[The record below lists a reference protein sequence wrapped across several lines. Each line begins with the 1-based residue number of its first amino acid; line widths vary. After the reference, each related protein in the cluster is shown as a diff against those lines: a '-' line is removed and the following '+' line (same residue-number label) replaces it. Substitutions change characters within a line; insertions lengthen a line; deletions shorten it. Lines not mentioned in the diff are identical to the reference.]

1 MDSEKQKPETPSH
14 NTVNHG
20 FDFHCIFQSLPD
32 LYMLLDLDF
41 RIIDISDAYAKAT
54 LIKRENVIGHNI
66 FEIFPDN
73 PNDEFADGV
82 KQLKFSLMQVLN
94 YKVASTMTLQKY
106 DIRKPVGNGF
116 EVRYWSPRNLPV
128 LDTEGNLIC
137 IVHRVEDVTEF
148 VHLKEQKLE
157 KSDITEEMQEKIVK
171 MESEVYTRA
180 KEVIEKNEALLNS
193 EQNLSITLS
202 SIGDA
207 VITTDEIGIVNRLN
221 PVAEEL
227 TGWKEKEAIGHPVS
241 EILKLIH
248 AHSNLEKEIPVLEV
262 LTTGKP
268 KGDNQDSVLIH
279 RDGRK
284 INISNNC
291 APIRNRLGKVIGS
304 ILVFR
309 DISEEFA
316 AKAVLEKA
324 KENAELANKAKDSF
338 LATMSHE
345 IRTPLSALIGMLEL
359 LSHTSLNSDQIH
371 LVKNALESGTSLL
384 RILSDILDWSKIE
397 EGKLELS
404 LQPTSIKR
412 LLSEVVRT
420 YSHIASSKGLKL
432 SYTIDENISN
442 AHLVDPLRL
451 SQILNNFVSNGIKF
465 TPKGNILVSAVLLK
479 NLSHAQQIR
488 FSVTDTGIGLSKKD
502 QSRLFQ
508 TYTQATAD
516 TARLY
521 GGTGLGL
528 AICRRLADLLDGEI
542 TIESTPN
549 VGSTF
554 SFILSLPSLKLDLDD
569 IESFNTEEYNPLP
582 ILESDS
588 HIPRILAVDDH
599 SVNLELL
606 IRQLES
612 FGLQADGAED
622 GDKAIKLWLK
632 NKYDL
637 IITDCHMPIK
647 DGYSLTKEIR
657 ILESSN
663 YQKKIPII
671 AYTANVLSE
680 ENEHCLSV
688 GMDDVLIKPA
698 RLNNLKQTLMKWI
711 PSITNPIKMNSPDT
725 LIGAE
730 SPVDL
735 TELSNIVAGKHAQI
749 TVLKKFKIHH
759 RKDFTNLINQLQNT
773 NFKEAIQLAHRLKGS
788 SQVAGA
794 KELVKGY
801 IRIESLIKE
810 NEIDKALR
818 EIEIMKE
825 DVLSIESF
833 IDML

>member
-1 MDSEKQKPETPSH
+1 MDTEGLKSE
-14 NTVNHG
+14 NHSKSRNKIEI
-20 FDFHCIFQSLPD
+20 DFQCIFQSLPE

-41 RIIDISDAYAKAT
+41 NIIDISDAYAKAT

-106 DIRKPVGNGF
+106 DIRKPDDSGF
-116 EVRYWSPRNLPV
+116 EVRYWSPRNVPV
-128 LDTEGNLIC
+128 LDKNGNLVC
-137 IVHRVEDVTEF
+137 IVHRAEDVTEF
-148 VHLKEQKLE
+148 VSLKRQKLE
-157 KSDITEEMQEKIVK
+157 QSEITEDMQDQIVK
-171 MESEVYTRA
+171 MESEVFTRA

-207 VITTDEIGIVNRLN
+207 VITTDEHGIVNRLN
-221 PVAEEL
+221 PVAEDL
-227 TGWKEKEAIGHPVS
+227 TGWKEKEAMGHPVS
-241 EILKLIH
+241 KILKMIH
-248 AHSNLEKEIPVLEV
+248 AQSNFEKEIPILEV
-262 LTTGKP
+262 LATGKLR
-268 KGDNQDSVLIH
+268 GDHKDSILIH

-291 APIRNRLGKVIGS
+291 APIRNRSGKIIGS

-309 DISEEFA
+309 DITDEVA
-316 AKAVLEKA
+316 AKIFLEKA

-345 IRTPLSALIGMLEL
+345 IRTPLSGLIGMLEL
-359 LSHTSLNSDQIH
+359 LSQTTLTMDQKRM
-371 LVKNALESGTSLL
+371 VQNALESGTSLL

-397 EGKLELS
+397 NGKLELS
-404 LQPTSIKR
+404 LQPTSIRR

-420 YSHIASSKGLKL
+420 YSHIASNKGLKL
-432 SYTIDENISN
+432 SYTIDENISG
-442 AHLVDPLRL
+442 AHLMDPLRI

-465 TPKGNILVSAVLLK
+465 TSKGNIQVSAILLK
-479 NLSHAQQIR
+479 KLSHAQQIQ

-554 SFILSLPSLKLDLDD
+554 SFILSLPTLKIDLD
-569 IESFNTEEYNPLP
+569 E
-582 ILESDS
+582 LESIHMDDNILVPIVQDKAY
-588 HIPRILAVDDH
+588 IPKILAVDDH

-622 GDKAIKLWLK
+622 GDKALKLWLE

-647 DGYSLTKEIR
+647 DGYTLTKEIR
-657 ILESSN
+657 NLEN
-663 YQKKIPII
+663 YSGQKKIPII

-688 GMDDVLIKPA
+688 GMDEVLIKPA
-698 RLNNLKQTLMKWI
+698 RLNNLKQALLKWI
-711 PSITNPIKMNSPDT
+711 PTLTSPLQKNSTNTLSAEAPI
-725 LIGAE
+725 
-730 SPVDL
+730 DL
-735 TELSNIVAGKHAQI
+735 FELSNIVADKNEQI
-749 TVLKKFKIHH
+749 SILKKFKTHH
-759 RKDFTNLINQLQNT
+759 RDDLTKLIDQLGNSNFT
-773 NFKEAIQLAHRLKGS
+773 EAAHLAHRLKGS

-794 KELVKGY
+794 RDLVNGY
-801 IRIESLIKE
+801 TKIENLIKE
-810 NEIDKALR
+810 NEIDKALK

-825 DVLSIESF
+825 DVINIERF
-833 IDML
+833 IDFL

>member
-1 MDSEKQKPETPSH
+1 MDTEGLKSE
-14 NTVNHG
+14 NHSKSRNKIEI
-20 FDFHCIFQSLPD
+20 DFQCIFQSLPE

-41 RIIDISDAYAKAT
+41 NIIDISDAYAKAT

-106 DIRKPVGNGF
+106 DIRKPDDSGF
-116 EVRYWSPRNLPV
+116 EVRYWSPRNVPV
-128 LDTEGNLIC
+128 LDKNGNLVC
-137 IVHRVEDVTEF
+137 IVHRAEDVTEF
-148 VHLKEQKLE
+148 VSLKRQKLE
-157 KSDITEEMQEKIVK
+157 QSEITEDMQDQIVK
-171 MESEVYTRA
+171 MESEVFTRA

-207 VITTDEIGIVNRLN
+207 VITTDEHGIVNRLN
-221 PVAEEL
+221 PVAEDL
-227 TGWKEKEAIGHPVS
+227 TGWKEKEAMGHPVS
-241 EILKLIH
+241 KILKMIH
-248 AHSNLEKEIPVLEV
+248 AQSNLEKEIPILEV
-262 LTTGKP
+262 LATGKLR
-268 KGDNQDSVLIH
+268 GDHKDSILIH

-291 APIRNRLGKVIGS
+291 APIRNRSGKIIGS

-309 DISEEFA
+309 DNTDEVA
-316 AKAVLEKA
+316 AKVFLEKA

-345 IRTPLSALIGMLEL
+345 IRTPLSGLIGMLEL
-359 LSHTSLNSDQIH
+359 LSQTTLTMDQKRM
-371 LVKNALESGTSLL
+371 VQNALESGTSLL

-397 EGKLELS
+397 NGKLELS
-404 LQPTSIKR
+404 LQPTSIRR

-420 YSHIASSKGLKL
+420 YSHIASNKGLKL
-432 SYTIDENISN
+432 SYTIDENISG
-442 AHLVDPLRL
+442 AHLMDPLRI

-465 TPKGNILVSAVLLK
+465 TSKGNIQVSAILLK
-479 NLSHAQQIR
+479 KLSHAQQIQ

-554 SFILSLPSLKLDLDD
+554 SFILSLPTLKIDLD
-569 IESFNTEEYNPLP
+569 E
-582 ILESDS
+582 LESIHMDDNILVPIVQDKAY
-588 HIPRILAVDDH
+588 IPKILAVDDH

-622 GDKAIKLWLK
+622 GDKALKLWLE

-647 DGYSLTKEIR
+647 DGYTLTKEIR
-657 ILESSN
+657 NLEN
-663 YQKKIPII
+663 YSGQKKIPII

-688 GMDDVLIKPA
+688 GMDEVLIKPA
-698 RLNNLKQTLMKWI
+698 RLNNLKQALLKWI
-711 PSITNPIKMNSPDT
+711 PTLTSPLQKNSTNTLSAEAPI
-725 LIGAE
+725 
-730 SPVDL
+730 DL
-735 TELSNIVAGKHAQI
+735 FELSNIVADKNEQI
-749 TVLKKFKIHH
+749 SILKKFKTHH
-759 RKDFTNLINQLQNT
+759 RDDLTKLIDQLGNSNFT
-773 NFKEAIQLAHRLKGS
+773 EAAHLAHRLKGS

-794 KELVKGY
+794 RDLVNGY
-801 IRIESLIKE
+801 IKIENLIKE
-810 NEIDKALR
+810 NEIDKALK

-825 DVLSIESF
+825 DVINIERF
-833 IDML
+833 IDFL

>member
-1 MDSEKQKPETPSH
+1 MDTEEQKPNIQSKNSP
-14 NTVNHG
+14 NHV
-20 FDFHCIFQSLPD
+20 FDFHCIFKSLPE

-66 FEIFPDN
+66 FDVFPDN
-73 PNDEFADGV
+73 PNDETADGV
-82 KQLKFSLMQVLN
+82 RQLKFSLMQVIN

-106 DIRKPVGNGF
+106 DIRKPDGSGF
-116 EVRYWSPRNLPV
+116 EERYWSPRNFPV
-128 LDTEGNLIC
+128 LDEEGNLLC
-137 IVHRVEDVTEF
+137 IVHRAEDVTEF
-148 VHLKEQKLE
+148 VNLKQQKREQSE
-157 KSDITEEMQEKIVK
+157 ITEDMQDQIVK
-171 MESEVYTRA
+171 MESEVLIRA
-180 KEVIEKNEALLNS
+180 KEVIEKNEALLIS

-207 VITTDEIGIVNRLN
+207 VITTDEHGIVNRLN
-221 PVAEEL
+221 PVAEDL
-227 TGWKEKEAIGHPVS
+227 TGWKENEVIGHLLS
-241 EILKLIH
+241 EILKMIH
-248 AHSNLEKEIPVLEV
+248 AQTQLSNEIPIFEV
-262 LTTGKP
+262 LSTGKP
-268 KGDNQDSVLIH
+268 KGDNQDSILIH

-291 APIRNRLGKVIGS
+291 SPIRNKKGKIIGS

-309 DISEEFA
+309 DISEEVA
-316 AKAVLEKA
+316 AKTFLEKA
-324 KENAELANKAKDSF
+324 KEKAELANKAKDSF

-345 IRTPLSALIGMLEL
+345 IRTPLSGLIGMLEL
-359 LSHTSLNSDQIH
+359 LSHTTLSKDQKRM
-371 LVKNALESGTSLL
+371 VQSALESGTSLL

-397 EGKLELS
+397 DGKLELS
-404 LQPTSIKR
+404 LQPTSISR

-465 TPKGNILVSAVLLK
+465 TPKGSIQVSAVLLK

-528 AICRRLADLLDGEI
+528 AISRRLADLLDGEI
-542 TIESTPN
+542 DIESTPN

-554 SFILSLPSLKLDLDD
+554 SIILSLPTLKIDLND
-569 IESFNTEEYNPLP
+569 
-582 ILESDS
+582 LESIHAEENPSIQIVHKDS
-588 HIPRILAVDDH
+588 YVPRILAVDDH

-632 NKYDL
+632 NHYDL

-647 DGYSLTKEIR
+647 DGYTLTKEIR
-657 ILESSN
+657 NLESSN
-663 YQKKIPII
+663 FQKRIPII

-698 RLNNLKQTLMKWI
+698 RLNNLKQALLKWI
-711 PSITNPIKMNSPDT
+711 PTIISPIQVNAPDT
-725 LIGAE
+725 LIGSE
-730 SPVDL
+730 TPVDFI
-735 TELSNIVAGKHAQI
+735 ELSNIVSDKNAQI
-749 TVLKKFKIHH
+749 SVLKKFKIHH
-759 RKDFTNLINQLQNT
+759 RTDLTKLIDQLKNSNFT
-773 NFKEAIQLAHRLKGS
+773 EAMHLAHRLKGS

-801 IRIESLIKE
+801 IKVESLIKQ
-810 NEIDKALR
+810 NDINKALK